1 MTEDLSPL
9 EQQALAKLIRIE
21 EKWPLMK
28 WLLII
33 LAAFNFF
40 TAYRSFMRADEAWG
54 LLSGIVAFV
63 CLVTAIVNWQGKP
76 SRVLLL
82 RLMKDRASHKV

>member
-1 MTEDLSPL
+1 MTENLSPL

-21 EKWPLMK
+21 EKWLLMR

-54 LLSGIVAFV
+54 LLSGTVAFV
-63 CLVTAIVNWQGKP
+63 CLVAAIVNWQGKP